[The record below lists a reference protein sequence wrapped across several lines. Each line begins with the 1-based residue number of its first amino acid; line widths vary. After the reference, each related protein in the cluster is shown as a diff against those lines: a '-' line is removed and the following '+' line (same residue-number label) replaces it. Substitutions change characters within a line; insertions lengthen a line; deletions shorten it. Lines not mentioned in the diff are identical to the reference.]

1 MRKFNFNLL
10 YLVLIFSSAACQS
23 TPTTSISSDII
34 DSGNIIKITS
44 LDNAYLRLDTDDK
57 QYYAGFTVDQN
68 NINHPTLVELD
79 KESGKIGIW
88 NFDEIIADIF
98 IFNNKVSLVFD
109 QGDSF
114 SLQDNIWHKN
124 SLVLEEQSRIVFSDA
139 KNHLISCSPASPLK
153 SDPISYGC
161 QSHNPDWQISFS
173 WRGITPKVCGDYLYA
188 VTWEQ
193 PANRHIIIDVKSGK
207 LKFEKN
213 YSGEDICTPFE

>member
-1 MRKFNFNLL
+1 M
-10 YLVLIFSSAACQS
+10 LI
-23 TPTTSISSDII
+23 
-34 DSGNIIKITS
+34 
-44 LDNAYLRLDTDDK
+44 TDDK

-79 KESGKIGIW
+79 KESGKTGIW

-98 IFNNKVSLVFD
+98 ISNNKVSLVFD
-109 QGDSF
+109 QDDSF
-114 SLQDNIWHKN
+114 SLQDNIWHRN
-124 SLVLEEQSRIVFSDA
+124 SLVLEE
-139 KNHLISCSPASPLK
+139 LISCSPASPLK
-153 SDPISYGC
+153 SNPIRYGC
-161 QSHNPDWQISFS
+161 QSHNPDSQITFS

-188 VTWEQ
+188 VTWAQ